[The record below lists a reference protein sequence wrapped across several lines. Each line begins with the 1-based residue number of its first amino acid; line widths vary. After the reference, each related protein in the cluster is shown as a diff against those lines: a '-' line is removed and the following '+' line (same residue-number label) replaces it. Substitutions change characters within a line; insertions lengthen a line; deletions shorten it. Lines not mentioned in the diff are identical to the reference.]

1 MFSYYRDF
9 ICSVSNQ
16 YKSESI
22 MSSLSQFVVS
32 TSTVEHEIQ
41 PVTVTVTDTVI
52 VPEEKKKRVRVLKA
66 DQAEKKADQA
76 EKKADK
82 AENPE
87 KKVKVSKKKHAQEKA
102 TNEVV
107 QMVQEM
113 KTAFTKEEEVAN
125 VEEEPEPELVVDM
138 YIGESESEP
147 QDSVVDFDAL
157 LLDGDETPMCTANH
171 LIAEEKEE
179 KEEKVAEAE
188 AVPLATAPSTMHVEA
203 EAVGRPVFRHEFS
216 AECFTLLK
224 EFARTNAQLPR
235 KAYKQAWEQ
244 FTDANAEFISHETAR
259 LADAG
264 YTGDVV
270 TKMFKTAKYYL
281 TKREKK
287 SETKMTTEASNNV
300 ASALA
305 DAAVDV
311 DVVGDAASND
321 DDATV
326 STPSSPSP
334 LHTSSLSLSLSS
346 SSSSSSSRRRSYV
359 ALNRGVLR
367 AMDVHISTA
376 TSVTGSK
383 PSVCYTAFCEQ
394 FRELIEI
401 EVARLARLE
410 TASFSE
416 KDAQDKLKKTYKN
429 RMFCAITAHVAPAV
443 ESAV

>member
-1 MFSYYRDF
+1 MKCFSYYHHF
-9 ICSVSNQ
+9 KCSVSNQ

-22 MSSLSQFVVS
+22 MSSSSQSVIVIS
-32 TSTVEHEIQ
+32 PVETEIEIQ
-41 PVTVTVTDTVI
+41 PVA
-52 VPEEKKKRVRVLKA
+52 VPEEKMKKVRVLKA
-66 DQAEKKADQA
+66 EKADKKAEKAEKKP
-76 EKKADK
+76 EKKPEK

-87 KKVKVSKKKHAQEKA
+87 KKVKVSKKKNAQEKA

-113 KTAFTKEEEVAN
+113 KTAFIKEEEAAN
-125 VEEEPEPELVVDM
+125 VEEEPEPEPELVVDM
-138 YIGESESEP
+138 YIGEEEP

-157 LLDGDETPMCTANH
+157 LLDGDETPMVEMSATMKQ
-171 LIAEEKEE
+171 EP
-179 KEEKVAEAE
+179 AEAE
-188 AVPLATAPSTMHVEA
+188 KAEEAATVVNPIPDPEPKEVVRT
-203 EAVGRPVFRHEFS
+203 VFRHEFS

-244 FTDANAEFISHETAR
+244 FTDANAEFISQETAR

-264 YTGDVV
+264 YTGDVLM
-270 TKMFKTAKYYL
+270 KMFKTAKYYL

-287 SETKMTTEASNNV
+287 SEAHNNV
-300 ASALA
+300 VT
-305 DAAVDV
+305 DAG
-311 DVVGDAASND
+311 GDAAASTSND

-326 STPSSPSP
+326 STPSSPST
-334 LHTSSLSLSLSS
+334 LHP
-346 SSSSSSSRRRSYV
+346 SSSRRRSYI
-359 ALNRGVLR
+359 ALDREVLR

-376 TSVTGSK
+376 TSGTGSK

-394 FRELIEI
+394 FRELIEV

-416 KDAQDKLKKTYKN
+416 KDAEDKLKKTYKN
-429 RMFCAITAHVAPAV
+429 RMFCALTAHVAVEAV
-443 ESAV
+443 